1 MEVKLDV
8 ELVELMEPL
17 CQMERLQTGGDSGVV
32 VALEDI
38 LQQAVYVVEVAAGKL
53 RVMLVYSSLLQAE
66 AFFRL

>member
-38 LQQAVYVVEVAAGKL
+38 LQQAVYVVEVAVGKL
-53 RVMLVYSSLLQAE
+53 WVMLVYSSLLQAE